1 MPILLIVGCF
11 SVFLLFS
18 LAIRNQINILG
29 NPSDKMMLGFF
40 SAIIASNL
48 FHGYLSGIKYSM
60 SSFFPIIVG
69 YTLVIHSI
77 TDKKK
82 LWSFVVLLIC
92 LSSIL
97 ASEGL
102 LQHTTGFAHGGLPPI
117 VEKTTSLDGDML
129 AVERIRWY
137 GVFNDPNDY
146 GMVLIL
152 VVPLIFELMF
162 RGNYLIAFVSISLIL
177 PAIFYTNSRGTI
189 LAGLVSVCTYFVLRY
204 KSYKGLAIGGV
215 IALLLFAFGPSRISS
230 ISGKEASAYG
240 RISAWYEAYQM
251 FKENPFFGV
260 GHNMFTDHHWLT
272 AHNSYVLVM
281 AELGV
286 VGLFFFTGLIYH
298 PLYWLWQHVFV
309 RQAHSISKTDLGLIS
324 AIYASLGG
332 ILFSMFFLS
341 RSYML
346 LPFLMFALATASTRI
361 FSEKNESMMFDESNA
376 KHFRNI
382 AILTFVQI
390 LFINIVVKVF
400 I

>member
-11 SVFLLFS
+11 SIILMFLLS
-18 LAIRNQINILG
+18 VKNEINLLG
-29 NPSDKMMLGFF
+29 NSSDKMLLGFF
-40 SAIIASNL
+40 AAIIVSNL
-48 FHGYLSGIKYSM
+48 SHGYLGGIKYSIA
-60 SSFFPIIVG
+60 SFFPIIVG
-69 YTLVIHSI
+69 YTLVIHSVI
-77 TDKKK
+77 DKKK

-97 ASEGL
+97 AYEGL
-102 LQHTTGFAHGGLPPI
+102 LQHTSGSAHGGLPPI
-117 VEKTTSLDGDML
+117 VERATSLEGESVG
-129 AVERIRWY
+129 VERIRWY
-137 GVFNDPNDY
+137 GVFNDPNDF

-162 RGNYLIAFVSISLIL
+162 RGNYLFSIVSMSLIL

-189 LAGLVSVCTYFVLRY
+189 LAGLVSVCAYFVLRY
-204 KSYKGLAIGGV
+204 KSYKGLAIGGF
-215 IALLLFAFGPSRISS
+215 IAFLLFAFGPSRISS

-281 AELGV
+281 AELGA

-298 PLYWLWQHVFV
+298 PLYWLWQNVFV
-309 RQAHSISKTDLGLIS
+309 QQAHSISKTDLGLIS
-324 AIYASLGG
+324 AIYASFAG

-346 LPFLMFALATASTRI
+346 LPFLMFALASASTRI
-361 FSEKNESMMFDESNA
+361 FSEKKETMMFDGSNA

-390 LFINIVVKVF
+390 LFINIIVKIF